1 MNDILK
7 VFQALENSNILLKT
21 VIKTI
26 KNETKKQNEVFL
38 GMLFGNLGASLLRNM
53 LPRKWF
59 VRAGYGYKNWEEIIR
74 AGYRN

>member
-53 LPRKWF
+53 LPRK
-59 VRAGYGYKNWEEIIR
+59 
-74 AGYRN
+74 